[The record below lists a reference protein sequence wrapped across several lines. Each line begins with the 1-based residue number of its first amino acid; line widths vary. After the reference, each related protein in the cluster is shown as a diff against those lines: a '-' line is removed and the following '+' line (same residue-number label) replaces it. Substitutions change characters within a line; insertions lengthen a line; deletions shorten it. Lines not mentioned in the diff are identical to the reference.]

1 MKAIAWAVLCKSGE
15 VHTDDEHSFM
25 FLDKGQAVDAKNDQ
39 PWLDNDPDDAG
50 CGPHRVVTLY
60 RRVK

>member
-15 VHTDDEHSFM
+15 VHTDDEGSFI
-25 FLDKGQAVDAKNDQ
+25 FLDKGQAVDEKNGK
-39 PWLDNDPDDAG
+39 PWDLGTPDHHG

-60 RRVK
+60 RRAK

>member
-1 MKAIAWAVLCKSGE
+1 VKAIAWAVLCKSGE
-15 VHTDDEHSFM
+15 VHTDDEHSYV
-25 FLDKGQAVDAKNDQ
+25 FLDKGQAVDKKNGDL
-39 PWLDNDPDDAG
+39 LDPGKPDDEG